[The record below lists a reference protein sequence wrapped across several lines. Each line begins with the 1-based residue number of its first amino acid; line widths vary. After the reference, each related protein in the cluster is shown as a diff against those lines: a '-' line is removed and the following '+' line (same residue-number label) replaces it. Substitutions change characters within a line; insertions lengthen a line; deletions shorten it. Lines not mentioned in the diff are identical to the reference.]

1 MIGEFHLV
9 SDAHEERADDDFAI
23 GFFDDCD
30 GGSGFSVHKAGDK
43 GEVREGSGKQR
54 VERAAML
61 EADIGRAAYER
72 PPVTEEFAGAEADAS
87 LASIRRITMRP
98 ETGSASS

>member
-9 SDAHEERADDDFAI
+9 GDAYEERADDDFAV

-30 GGSGFSVHKAGDK
+30 GGSGFSVHEARDK
-43 GEVREGSGKQR
+43 GEVCEGSGKQR

-61 EADIGRAAYER
+61 EADIGRAAHER
-72 PPVTEEFAGAEADAS
+72 PPLREVFAGAEADAS
-87 LASIRRITMRP
+87 LGSIRRITMRP
-98 ETGSASS
+98 VTGSASS